1 MRPLVVLASASPR
14 RAHIL
19 ESLGVAYRVS
29 VSAVSEDLRPG
40 EAPAAAAERLARA
53 KAAAVASREDLPV
66 LGADTI
72 VVCDEAILG
81 KPATDADAAAMLRRL
96 SGRTHEV
103 VTGVCLMSRGET
115 RSGVEQTA
123 VTFAALSDADIA
135 WYVATGEPRDKAGA
149 YHVDGR
155 GALFITRIDGSPSNV
170 AGLPIGLLRRLA
182 REAKVDLGFP
192 DRGDLD

>member
-1 MRPLVVLASASPR
+1 MP
-14 RAHIL
+14 H
-19 ESLGVAYRVS
+19 RVS

-40 EAPAAAAERLARA
+40 EGPAAAAERLGRA
-53 KAAAVASREDLPV
+53 KAAAVAAREELPV

-81 KPATDADAAAMLRRL
+81 KPASDADAAAMLRRL

-103 VTGVCLMSRGET
+103 VTGVCLISRGEA
-115 RSGVEQTA
+115 RSGVERTA
-123 VTFAALSDADIA
+123 VTFAPLSDADIA

-155 GALFITRIDGSPSNV
+155 GGLFITRIDGSPSNV
-170 AGLPIGLLRRLA
+170 AGLPVGLLRRLA
-182 REAKVDLGFP
+182 REAKVDLGFSDP
-192 DRGDLD
+192 EGRP